1 METLLVDISLAEP
14 LFSSNFWIGRGWISG
29 LLIVK
34 ENTDR
39 RSGIVIK
46 LTRLYGPEKDK
57 EKAPCNR

>member
-14 LFSSNFWIGRGWISG
+14 LFSGNFWIGRRWICG

-46 LTRLYGPEKDK
+46 LTRLYRPEKDK